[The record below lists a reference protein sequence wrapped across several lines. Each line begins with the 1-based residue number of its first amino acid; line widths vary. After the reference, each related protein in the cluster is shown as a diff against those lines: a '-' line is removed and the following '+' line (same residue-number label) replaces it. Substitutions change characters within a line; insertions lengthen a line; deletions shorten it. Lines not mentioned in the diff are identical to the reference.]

1 MKRKKIITLFL
12 TIVMLMSALSLTA
25 FAKNN
30 HDVAFSYSMP
40 NEGYYRVYGV
50 GQRKEDASGSYVYS
64 YSSNPAGGSYY
75 SIHGGHTSS
84 LANGYTNCTK
94 NDSAI
99 IYAGQ
104 KRRIRQYVYE
114 WGYSYAFIGLAP
126 TSGQSGLTIN
136 GKWSPDS
143 LGSYPYAN

>member
-84 LANGYTNCTK
+84 LANGYN
-94 NDSAI
+94 N
-99 IYAGQ
+99 
-104 KRRIRQYVYE
+104 
-114 WGYSYAFIGLAP
+114 
-126 TSGQSGLTIN
+126 
-136 GKWSPDS
+136 
-143 LGSYPYAN
+143 